1 VSKLR
6 APALRRPDVSIVI
19 VTHDAGE
26 VLTKVLQSLVEN
38 TQPCYELIA
47 VDNASEDGT
56 PTLLGQVGNATLVLN
71 PRNFGFGAANNQG
84 AARARAPYLLFLNQ
98 DAFVHPG
105 WLSPLLQRV
114 QADARVGAVGP
125 MLVNPDGSLQCAGAL
140 LSRSGSVACYGDGDD
155 PEQPE
160 YRSSRVVDFLA
171 GACLLVRRS
180 VFAEIGGFDP
190 AYGLG
195 YFEDADLCLSL
206 AARGYRCL
214 YEPSSRV
221 THLCGRP
228 NENLLELAL
237 RNRALFERRWRRL
250 LTLRPLSPLS
260 SSRRRALGARD
271 APAASVAGTGEPSD
285 RLGYPAATWS
295 GYVHRALLRG

>member
-1 VSKLR
+1 VSQLR

-19 VTHDAGE
+19 VTHNAGE

-56 PTLLGQVGNATLVLN
+56 PTLLGQVENATVVLN

-114 QADARVGAVGP
+114 EEDAHVGAVGP

-140 LSRSGSVACYGDGDD
+140 LSRSGSVACYGDGGS
-155 PEQPE
+155 PELPE
-160 YRSSRVVDFLA
+160 YRSARIVDFLA
-171 GACLLVRRS
+171 GACLLVRRRA
-180 VFAEIGGFDP
+180 FAEVGGFGP

-195 YFEDADLCLSL
+195 YFEDADLCLTLS
-206 AARGYRCL
+206 ARGYRCV
-214 YEPSSRV
+214 YEPGSTV
-221 THLCGRP
+221 THVRGRP
-228 NENLLELAL
+228 GEALLELAL
-237 RNRALFERRWRRL
+237 RNRALFESRWRRL
-250 LTLRPLSPLS
+250 LASRPLSPLIA
-260 SSRRRALGARD
+260 SRRRTLAARD
-271 APAASVAGTGEPSD
+271 APALVAADLQRRHPLLNDAGEHTMD
-285 RLGYPAATWS
+285 VATTQVS
-295 GYVHRALLRG
+295 PG